1 MARTVNKHIRIEERL
16 WKRLE
21 AAARD
26 RDTTANRL
34 LGELAS
40 EWIEN
45 RDWPATEVQVQV
57 ARSSLFTAQAMR
69 RNLIADNREHEIEQI
84 RRYVSTI
91 VPDVTPDSSA
101 ANEHTADTSDP
112 EQDDS

>member
-1 MARTVNKHIRIEERL
+1 MARTVNKHIRIEESL

-26 RDTTANRL
+26 RETTPNRL

-40 EWIEN
+40 EWLDN

-57 ARSSLFTAQAMR
+57 ARSSLFTAQAMV
-69 RNLIADNREHEIEQI
+69 RNLIADNREHEIEEI

-91 VPDVTPDSSA
+91 VPDVTPDSPA
-101 ANEHTADTSDP
+101 ANGRNAQTSDP